1 MADIKEQA
9 IAKLK
14 DEFNNM
20 KKLSRKSKVVSE
32 PILGALTAFCGQS
45 GEFAQAI
52 VQKADKNLK
61 DCVEYTVAEAEEAI
75 SDIEV
80 YSRAAAYYFDGAKV
94 SFTMS
99 IDIGSETQDGVTL
112 EATEKKG
119 LNISLDDLL

>member
-14 DEFNNM
+14 DEFNSI
-20 KKLSRKSKVVSE
+20 KKLSRKGEVVSE
-32 PILGALTAFCGQS
+32 PVLNALTAFCGQS

-52 VQKADKNLK
+52 AQKEGKNLK
-61 DCVEYTVAEAEEAI
+61 DCIEYTVAEAEGAI
-75 SDIEV
+75 SDIDV
-80 YSRAAAYYFDGAKV
+80 YSRAAYYFDGAKV

-99 IDIGSETQDGVTL
+99 IDIGSEMPSDPA
-112 EATEKKG
+112 EAAEKKG

>member
-14 DEFNNM
+14 DEFNSI
-20 KKLSRKSKVVSE
+20 KKLSRKGEVVSE
-32 PILGALTAFCGQS
+32 PVLNALTAFCGQS

-52 VQKADKNLK
+52 VQKEGKNLK
-61 DCVEYTVAEAEEAI
+61 DCVEYTVAEAEG
-75 SDIEV
+75 V

-99 IDIGSETQDGVTL
+99 IDIGSETPGDPA
-112 EATEKKG
+112 EAAEKKG